1 LPQPSDIPP
10 RLPSAGQFGTQLQ
23 VAMQVPLLQTL
34 PATHLTP
41 AQRFTTHWPPLQI
54 SLLAQWTPAQG
65 LGAAHVR

>member
-1 LPQPSDIPP
+1 
-10 RLPSAGQFGTQLQ
+10 
-23 VAMQVPLLQTL
+23 MQVPLLQTL